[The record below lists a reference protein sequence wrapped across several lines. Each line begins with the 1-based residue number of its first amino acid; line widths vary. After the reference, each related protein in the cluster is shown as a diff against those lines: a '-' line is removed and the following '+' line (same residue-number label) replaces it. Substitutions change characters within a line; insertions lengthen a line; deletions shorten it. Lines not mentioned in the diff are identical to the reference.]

1 MPQEEQ
7 PVYVSKGKQHAQQR
21 SQVPIGMTMSDVQK
35 FKADSNSGSIGYFE
49 VGNYEPTP
57 TIPGLNFVEPTDTDK
72 PKSKSKKSKSKAKS
86 EACESSGNATTAGN
100 SAPSAASTASQQQTS
115 DPSKRLR
122 NLKKRLKEIEALEQ
136 KIASGELKSPEKEQV
151 WNEYVYK
158 MNSLDQL

>member
-1 MPQEEQ
+1 M
-7 PVYVSKGKQHAQQR
+7 YVSKGKQHAQDR
-21 SQVPIGMTMSDVQK
+21 SQVPVGMTLSDVQK
-35 FKADSNSGSIGYFE
+35 FKASDSGIGYFE

-57 TIPGLNFVEPTDTDK
+57 SIPGLNFVDSAEADK
-72 PKSKSKKSKSKAKS
+72 PKSKSKKSKSKAK
-86 EACESSGNATTAGN
+86 EGGDNTNNAGGNSSGTTVP
-100 SAPSAASTASQQQTS
+100 PSSTTSSSQQQT

>member
-1 MPQEEQ
+1 M
-7 PVYVSKGKQHAQQR
+7 YVSKGKQHAQER
-21 SQVPIGMTMSDVQK
+21 SQVPVGMTMSDIQK
-35 FKADSNSGSIGYFE
+35 YKASDNSSGIGYFE

-57 TIPGLNFVEPTDTDK
+57 SIPGLNFVDSTEADK

-86 EACESSGNATTAGN
+86 EGGDNSNNAGGNSSGTTAP
-100 SAPSAASTASQQQTS
+100 PSSTTSSSQQQT